1 MIDWY
6 EVLERF
12 SIIAESEGDIKAL
25 QMIRKQYG
33 AKWVEWLSKYLY
45 KNKR

>member
-12 SIIAESEGDIKAL
+12 SIIAESEDDIKAL
-25 QMIRKQYG
+25 QDKI
-33 AKWVEWLSKYLY
+33 EIPF
-45 KNKR
+45 